1 MGICCRTQTRDDKTL
16 TELLSGTDLCLLRGE
31 RCLFKGL
38 NFALS
43 AGELMLVRGP
53 NGSGKTSLLRSIAG
67 LIGLE
72 DGYISWQGVPTEKDR
87 QSFSA
92 DVVWM
97 AHRVGFKA
105 DLTLVENL
113 RFESAL
119 RSATF
124 GDIDGI
130 LDRLGL
136 SQLIELPMR
145 SLSAGQQ
152 RRVALARMLISDAR
166 LWLMDEPF
174 ANLDADGHDLV
185 IELIAEH
192 LAKNG
197 ICVVAAH
204 QDLELGIPMHRIQL
218 Q

>member
-1 MGICCRTQTRDDKTL
+1 
-16 TELLSGTDLCLLRGE
+16 
-31 RCLFKGL
+31 
-38 NFALS
+38 
-43 AGELMLVRGP
+43 MLVQGP
-53 NGSGKTSLLRSIAG
+53 NGSGKTSFLRSIAG

-72 DGYISWQGVPTEKDR
+72 DGYISWQGKSTKKNR

-92 DVVWM
+92 EIVWM
-97 AHRVGFKA
+97 GHCVGFKA

-113 RFESAL
+113 RFETGL
-119 RSATF
+119 RAATLGEF
-124 GDIDGI
+124 DSI
-130 LDRLGL
+130 LKRLNIA
-136 SQLIELPMR
+136 QLTELPMR

-166 LWLMDEPF
+166 IWLMDEPF
-174 ANLDADGHDLV
+174 ANLDAGGHELV
-185 IELIAEH
+185 IELITEH

-204 QDLELGIPMHRIQL
+204 QDLDLEAPVHRIQL

>member
-1 MGICCRTQTRDDKTL
+1 M

-31 RCLFKGL
+31 RCLFKDL

-43 AGELMLVRGP
+43 AGELMLVQGA

-67 LIGLE
+67 FLDLE
-72 DGYISWQGVPTEKDR
+72 TGYISWRGVPTMKDR

-97 AHRVGFKA
+97 AHRVGFKG
-105 DLTLVENL
+105 DLTLIENL
-113 RFESAL
+113 NFEAGL
-119 RSATF
+119 RATSLEQ
-124 GDIDGI
+124 IDGV

-136 SQLIELPMR
+136 SQLTVLPLR

-174 ANLDADGHDLV
+174 ANLDAAGQALV
-185 IELIAEH
+185 LELISEH
-192 LAKNG
+192 LAGNG
-197 ICVVAAH
+197 ACVVAAH
-204 QDLELGIPMHRIQL
+204 QDFVLEAPMQRIQL
-218 Q
+218 

>member
-1 MGICCRTQTRDDKTL
+1 M
-16 TELLSGTDLCLLRGE
+16 TELLSGTDLCLLRGD

-72 DGYISWQGVPTEKDR
+72 KGYISWQGAPTEKDR
-87 QSFSA
+87 QSFSS

-97 AHRVGFKA
+97 THRVGFKA

-113 RFESAL
+113 RFETGL
-119 RSATF
+119 RPATL
-124 GDIDGI
+124 GDIDRI
-130 LDRLGL
+130 LDRLSL
-136 SQLIELPMR
+136 ARLTELPLR
-145 SLSAGQQ
+145 FLSAGQQ

-166 LWLMDEPF
+166 IWLMDEPF
-174 ANLDADGHDLV
+174 ANLDAGGHDLV
-185 IELIAEH
+185 IELIADH
-192 LAKNG
+192 LAKNA
-197 ICVVAAH
+197 ICVLAAH
-204 QDLELGIPMHRIQL
+204 QDLELEVPTHRIQL

>member
-1 MGICCRTQTRDDKTL
+1 M

-31 RCLFKGL
+31 RCLFEGL

-43 AGELMLVRGP
+43 SGELMLVQGP

-67 LIGLE
+67 LFDLE
-72 DGYISWQGVPTEKDR
+72 TGYISWQGIPTKKDR

-113 RFESAL
+113 RFETGL
-119 RSATF
+119 RSATL
-124 GDIDGI
+124 GEIDSI
-130 LDRLGL
+130 LARLSL
-136 SQLIELPMR
+136 SQLVELPMR

-174 ANLDADGHDLV
+174 TNLDAGGHDLV

-192 LAKNG
+192 LAENG

-204 QDLELGIPMHRIQL
+204 QDLELEVPVHRIQL